1 MSAARNAAARPQIDA
16 TSGGAGDR
24 LDLEENIARVQDL
37 NALAQWIT
45 SARDTLDELRSS
57 ANFDSALAER
67 LSANS
72 VAYNSPDWGSF
83 ESCALYRL
91 HMIIEE
97 NIRQI
102 ADATINAPRIV
113 Q

>member
-1 MSAARNAAARPQIDA
+1 MKAPRPDVALPQAA
-16 TSGGAGDR
+16 TTTVVVGDR

-37 NALAQWIT
+37 NGLAQWIC

-57 ANFDSALAER
+57 AKFDSVLDER

-83 ESCALYRL
+83 ESGALYRL

-97 NIRQI
+97 NIHQI
-102 ADATINAPRIV
+102 ADATINAPRSV